1 MPRIFVKNS
10 RRGLHLKREYKNT
23 EDEQV
28 QKKISCAARLAAN
41 ISSQVHSK
49 DENLTS
55 SDNNVAENCTP
66 LRRSW
71 SFDSESS
78 ESLPELEIEVVRLPG
93 QFDPKI
99 RNISGRRIIDISHF
113 ITEVRRL
120 ENHVCHVKPT
130 GYLSFDRE
138 QKIGLHSK
146 LFFKCAACG
155 HSTSITTN
163 KPDKSEPNAN
173 FLASWGA
180 LASGKGHF
188 FLEEYLSLLDIP
200 PLTKPTFL
208 KYQQELGDS
217 WNECLTDS
225 IQAAGAEE
233 YKLAVESN
241 NMAEGN
247 IGQCTVVV
255 DGGWSHRSYGHRYTS
270 KSGVACIIGKHTK
283 QLLFIGVRNKYCS
296 VCAISERKGEEV
308 RRHKCFKNWSGS
320 SPAME
325 ADIIV
330 EGFIHSQSMH
340 NLQYTAFIADGDS
353 SVHSKILEHV
363 PYSRKI
369 KKIECANHL
378 TKNVTKHLHELAKE
392 SSANRKLLSSN
403 RINYIGKSCRKLISI
418 HARKSTPCV
427 ANLKHDLQNVVS
439 HVFGNHRNC
448 RAENC
453 LKVGQCNENDF
464 QKAST
469 ETQLRIMRIVGNL
482 TSKADSLI
490 TDSTSN
496 SAEQFMRQVAK
507 FNSAKQTF
515 YGRRN
520 SFNIRCHGAGLAYQ
534 FGPRWMIEAFKHNI
548 NILAS
553 ECASLVFLGTDKN
566 LVESDDSDSE
576 IENGKSNGTIW
587 DQNITLALIDKFNEN
602 EAMFEKCLKKQVWN
616 KIAKQLNKDF
626 SSQKFNYK
634 NVDSKWKFLKR
645 TYKSIKLNNSKSDN
659 NTYRWQYFS
668 VMDSL
673 FHKRPEITPPAI
685 CTGTSLAI
693 LNEEVSSNNEEN
705 KGPPSIIQ
713 QPENRKGETS
723 RKRSLIGRHQNV
735 NDRHREKMAKT
746 DRFLEIL
753 EKL

>member
-10 RRGLHLKREYKNT
+10 RRGLHLKREHKNT

-120 ENHVCHVKPT
+120 ENHVCNVKPT

-217 WNECLTDS
+217 WNECLIDS

-233 YKLAVESN
+233 YKFAVESN
-241 NMAEGN
+241 NMAERN

-392 SSANRKLLSSN
+392 SSANRKMLSSN

-448 RAENC
+448 RAKNC

-464 QKAST
+464 QEAST

-534 FGPRWMIEAFKHNI
+534 FGPRWMIEAFKHKFKKSPS
-548 NILAS
+548 NILKR
-553 ECASLVFLGTDKN
+553 LVRERTNNNFLGRSRRKRLFNVEAKISDKN
-566 LVESDDSDSE
+566 CDYGASCNKPDLPDEEIQNLIKEQIKILNITCEEQMEIEKSTRGQSDNPKWFEARKSRLTASKFREICKRRINHGKLVESMLYKTLPRMKQ
-576 IENGKSNGTIW
+576 IEYGKMNESVAIEAYSSKVGKYVSPCGLFVCT
-587 DQNITLALIDKFNEN
+587 DQGYGFLGASPDGLI
-602 EAMFEKCLKKQVWN
+602 V
-616 KIAKQLNKDF
+616 
-626 SSQKFNYK
+626 
-634 NVDSKWKFLKR
+634 
-645 TYKSIKLNNSKSDN
+645 
-659 NTYRWQYFS
+659 
-668 VMDSL
+668 
-673 FHKRPEITPPAI
+673 
-685 CTGTSLAI
+685 
-693 LNEEVSSNNEEN
+693 
-705 KGPPSIIQ
+705 
-713 QPENRKGETS
+713 
-723 RKRSLIGRHQNV
+723 
-735 NDRHREKMAKT
+735 
-746 DRFLEIL
+746 
-753 EKL
+753 